1 MRIRNP
7 AIFHIPKHEM
17 ILGQIKEDAEIFAN
31 PFTLTIEALK
41 YFADFHVPLLL
52 KETII
57 MLATDF
63 LQVLGRSRK

>member
-31 PFTLTIEALK
+31 PFTLTIEVLK
-41 YFADFHVPLLL
+41 YFINFHFTFV
-52 KETII
+52 
-57 MLATDF
+57 DY
-63 LQVLGRSRK
+63 